1 MLLAD
6 AGRRGIPSAGLSL
19 FLALAPAALAEP
31 QLVATFDDAAG
42 DATGPGS
49 YVPPGDTEFTDGD
62 FDLRRFA
69 VYVDGTDALFA
80 VTLGAAFRRPA
91 LTQRANRSEIQL
103 WNDIYLQN
111 IDIYIDTDRTSPA
124 GYSACIPGRRVA
136 FAGGRTWKAA
146 VVLTP
151 QPGPARGITEDAL
164 GKAAAS
170 HVIFAEG
177 LQIRGRTVTARVPI
191 VLLGGKPSKEWGYS
205 VHVSGAAWERSFA
218 VLDRV
223 RGMRELNA
231 FTMPVLPVPEA
242 WAFGGAPEGNMH
254 PRVVDVL
261 LPAGVDQ
268 KAVLG
273 SFDAGS
279 FARVPFVDGS
289 AAPSAAAPPPVA
301 AAVAPPKSGPE
312 LSVAYMAGNM
322 ISLAGPAAG
331 VKQMQFG
338 RVLGP
343 DGTTVARVV
352 VVQVL
357 EGGLVVSAVENA
369 EKIVK
374 GARVRFD
381 APQDGR

>member
-1 MLLAD
+1 
-6 AGRRGIPSAGLSL
+6 
-19 FLALAPAALAEP
+19 
-31 QLVATFDDAAG
+31 
-42 DATGPGS
+42 
-49 YVPPGDTEFTDGD
+49 
-62 FDLRRFA
+62 
-69 VYVDGTDALFA
+69 
-80 VTLGAAFRRPA
+80 
-91 LTQRANRSEIQL
+91 
-103 WNDIYLQN
+103 
-111 IDIYIDTDRTSPA
+111 
-124 GYSACIPGRRVA
+124 
-136 FAGGRTWKAA
+136 
-146 VVLTP
+146 
-151 QPGPARGITEDAL
+151 
-164 GKAAAS
+164 
-170 HVIFAEG
+170 
-177 LQIRGRTVTARVPI
+177 
-191 VLLGGKPSKEWGYS
+191 
-205 VHVSGAAWERSFA
+205 
-218 VLDRV
+218 
-223 RGMRELNA
+223 
-231 FTMPVLPVPEA
+231 
-242 WAFGGAPEGNMH
+242 MH